1 MIAVSS
7 SAVFTTVHEEMR
19 RGGEGLRSAVRYSLG
34 VVGVSW
40 KAMLLWI
47 LLLDAPLLGWEKL
60 SRIRG
65 KEMM

>member
-19 RGGEGLRSAVRYSLG
+19 RGGERLRSAVRYSLG

>member
-7 SAVFTTVHEEMR
+7 SAVFTPVHEEMR

-40 KAMLLWI
+40 KAMLLRRLYWM
-47 LLLDAPLLGWEKL
+47 LPYWA
-60 SRIRG
+60 G
-65 KEMM
+65 KS